1 MCVTPQQLFRKQ
13 EFAKPIAKHTHVA
26 TAHAKL
32 YCYNLTF
39 VVRPPLSIMIFLEIL
54 LNN

>member
-13 EFAKPIAKHTHVA
+13 QFAEPIAKHMHVA
-26 TAHAKL
+26 TVHEKL

-39 VVRPPLSIMIFLEIL
+39 VVRPPFVDIDFLGDFTE
-54 LNN
+54 